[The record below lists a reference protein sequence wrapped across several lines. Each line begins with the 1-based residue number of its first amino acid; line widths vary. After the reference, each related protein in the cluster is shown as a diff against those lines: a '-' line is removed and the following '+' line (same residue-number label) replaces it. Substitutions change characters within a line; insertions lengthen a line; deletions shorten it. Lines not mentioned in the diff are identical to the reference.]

1 MTKKLLKYR
10 LGFELFP
17 PCISCRI
24 DKKVFYSPNF
34 GKILTFQI
42 P

>member
-10 LGFELFP
+10 LGFEFFP
-17 PCISCRI
+17 PFVLCLFE
-24 DKKVFYSPNF
+24 KKVFYSPNF